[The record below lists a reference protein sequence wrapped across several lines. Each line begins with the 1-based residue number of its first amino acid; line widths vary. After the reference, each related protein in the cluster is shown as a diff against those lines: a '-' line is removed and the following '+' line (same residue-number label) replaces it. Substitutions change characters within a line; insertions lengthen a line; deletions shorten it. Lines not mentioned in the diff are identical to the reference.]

1 MKLLIAV
8 IFNKNHLALNLINL
22 IHFVVMKLSSH
33 STTETWIQLKI
44 ERKNHDLWA
53 IKCELHAKVQ
63 EEMLVVLRNTRHHTH
78 GIE

>member
-8 IFNKNHLALNLINL
+8 IFNKNHLTLNWINL

-33 STTETWIQLKI
+33 STTEIWIQLEI
-44 ERKNHDLWA
+44 ERQNHDLWA

>member
-33 STTETWIQLKI
+33 STTEIWIQLEI
-44 ERKNHDLWA
+44 ERQNHDLWA